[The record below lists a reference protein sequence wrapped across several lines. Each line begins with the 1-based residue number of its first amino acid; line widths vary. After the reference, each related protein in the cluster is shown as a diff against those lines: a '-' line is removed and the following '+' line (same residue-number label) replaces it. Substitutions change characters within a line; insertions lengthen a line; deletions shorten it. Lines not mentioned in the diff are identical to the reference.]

1 MKLDGRFE
9 LIRKLGEGGMGE
21 VYLANDTFTNDQVAV
36 KLTHMGTKNA
46 DLLKK
51 RFIREVKL
59 LQSINHKG
67 VVKLISSGETA
78 DRLYY
83 VMEYIPGE
91 PMCAG
96 KTYKDTAMLLMKV
109 ADALEAIHN
118 QGVVHRDIKPEN
130 ILMNGNNPVI
140 VDFGIASEANTP
152 RLTQTGSMIGTVSYM
167 SPEQVMGSQVDHRA
181 DLYSLG
187 VVMYELLTKQ
197 SPFVGGQ
204 VANQIFKIL
213 QERPTPPR
221 QINTDIPQ
229 SLEAICV
236 KLLEK
241 NPEQRYQNA
250 AELANDLSAF
260 VKGEQVHGRKAADIS
275 QFALPLIGRDDIIER
290 LGEILDLLFFNDGHF
305 AIIKGPE
312 GSGKSRL
319 VDELR
324 SLALLRSFRVF
335 VCDPKLVGEGV
346 PAIASTLDALAD
358 FSPIEDKAFL
368 QKHAGLINSLSP
380 KLAAKWEIPKPIK
393 DESESNPSQVLV
405 DLMLQ
410 AVPEK
415 SKVFVFESD
424 LDDLSKSVLLALA
437 SKAKGKDMLVVA
449 LTSLPT
455 PTLINIEPIILQLK
469 PMTLDNVHEM
479 ATAFNFSLDEEK
491 AKDLLSKS
499 GGNTRYIVEALRR
512 LASEKKTTSG
522 LPESLDS
529 IIQKSIL
536 HLSDTSQILLKKA
549 AIIKKPLPIDDL
561 QAIVRLP
568 ETEMKN
574 SVTELIRDGLLAE
587 RLGGNMLVLEIASE
601 PVYKSVMNMV
611 TNKEV
616 TSYHKDIAQSLEL
629 ISVGTTKDYNAE
641 VGRHYIKAGDI
652 DKGAV
657 FLLRAVDNAQKEKQY
672 FLSRTILDEFYN
684 NYETIYDNRIKTEF
698 LIKFFNQFLSFGSV
712 KNLDKAISDMEK
724 QLEWDK
730 VPKDMLFTA
739 ISTLGWIKCKISDF
753 AGGRKLLDHASKLAD
768 ESRNPENIFQIN
780 SLLNSFSIETCNY
793 KDALKYAQKMADLAK
808 KSSDERKSLVALNAV
823 GLAHSYLGSNDN
835 AVKAYEE
842 VLSRSELYAQEMPA
856 TFISTR
862 INMALTL
869 FKEKRYDEAIELL
882 IKARDQAAKEK
893 NSSQTVIS
901 TMSLIELGYATG
913 RLDLIGSSIDN
924 ARKFLM
930 MVGKSIFTY
939 NILVAEFNL
948 SMLNNN
954 QEEMTQKAEEL
965 DAFSRE
971 QGNNLW
977 LAHALYLKGLIL
989 FIDAKY
995 VEAIEKFKETLEL
1008 TSPHKDQSAE
1018 LFTLTN
1024 HRIAHIYAYLG
1035 NFDKAK
1041 QHLKWRSQ
1049 LQAKITSLDIIG
1061 QLDVCEAWV
1070 EYFESKAW
1078 KPGINIM
1085 QSKSEGFSLGI
1096 WKKAYSAFMKIITPL
1111 TATNTLFFFRF
1122 EAIYGFGRLA
1132 LDRKKYDPH
1141 FSDVD
1146 KDCLKEAKRFID
1158 EVLNIYNDTGFSF
1171 LKSYLIKIRLE
1182 L

>member
-1 MKLDGRFE
+1 VKIDGRFE

-21 VYLANDTFTNDQVAV
+21 VYLASDTFTNEQVAI
-36 KLTHMGTKNA
+36 KLTHLGSKNI

-59 LQSINHKG
+59 LQSINHNG
-67 VVKLISSGETA
+67 VVKLISSGETV
-78 DRLYY
+78 DRLYC
-83 VMEYIPGE
+83 VMEFIPGE
-91 PMCAG
+91 QICAG
-96 KTYKDTAMLLMKV
+96 KTYKDTAMLLIKV

-118 QGVVHRDIKPEN
+118 HGVVHRDIKPEN
-130 ILMNGNNPVI
+130 ILMNGDNPII
-140 VDFGIASEANTP
+140 VDFGIASESTNT

-213 QERPTPPR
+213 QERPILPT
-221 QINTDIPQ
+221 QINPDIPQ
-229 SLEAICV
+229 SLETICI

-250 AELANDLSAF
+250 AELVTDLTTF
-260 VKGEQVHGRKAADIS
+260 VRGEQVHGRKLADIS
-275 QFALPLIGRDDIIER
+275 QLAIPFVGREDIAER

-305 AIIKGPE
+305 VIIKGPE
-312 GSGKSRL
+312 GSGKSRM
-319 VDELR
+319 VEQLR
-324 SLALLRSFRVF
+324 SLALLRSFRVL

-346 PAIASTLDALAD
+346 PAIASTLDALAN
-358 FSPIEDKAFL
+358 FNPIEDKAFL

-380 KLAAKWEIPKPIK
+380 KLAEKWEIPKPIK
-393 DESESNPSQVLV
+393 DESESDPSHVLV
-405 DLMLQ
+405 DLMLL
-410 AVPEK
+410 AVPDK
-415 SKVFVFESD
+415 SKVLIFESD

-437 SKAKGKDMLVVA
+437 EKTKGRDMLVVA
-449 LTSLPT
+449 LTAMPT

-469 PMTLDNVHEM
+469 PMTLSNIIEI
-479 ATAFNFSLDEEK
+479 ATSFNLSLEDEK

-499 GGNTRYIVEALRR
+499 SGNARYIIEAIRR

-522 LPESLDS
+522 LPESLES

-536 HLSDTSQILLKKA
+536 HLSETSQVLLKKA

-568 ETEMKN
+568 ETVMKD
-574 SVTELIRDGLLAE
+574 SIAELIRDGLLAE

-601 PVYKSVMNMV
+601 PVFKSVMNML

-616 TSYHKDIAQSLEL
+616 TSYHKDVAQSLEL

-641 VGRHYIKAGDI
+641 VGRHYFKAGDI
-652 DKGAV
+652 DKGAI
-657 FLLRAVDNAQKEKQY
+657 FMLKAIDNAQKEKQY
-672 FLSRTILDEFYN
+672 FLSKTIIDELYASFD
-684 NYETIYDNRIKTEF
+684 TIYDNRIKSEF
-698 LIKFFNQFLSFGSV
+698 LIKFFNQFLFFGSV

-724 QLEWDK
+724 HLEWEK
-730 VPKDMLFTA
+730 VPKDMLFQA
-739 ISTLGWIKCKISDF
+739 VSTLGWVKSKISDF
-753 AGGRKLLDHASKLAD
+753 ANAKKLLDHASKLAD
-768 ESRNPENIFQIN
+768 ESKNPENIFQIN
-780 SLLNSFSIETCNY
+780 SLQNSFSIETCNY
-793 KDALKYAQKMADLAK
+793 KEALKFAQKMSDLSK
-808 KSSDERKSLVALNAV
+808 KSADDKKNLIALNAI
-823 GLAHSYLGSNDN
+823 GLANSYLGSSDN
-835 AVKAYEE
+835 AVRAFEE
-842 VLSRSELYAQEMPA
+842 VLSKSEFYSQEMPN

-862 INMALTL
+862 INMAQTL
-869 FKEKRYDEAIELL
+869 YKEKRYDEAIELL
-882 IKARDQAAKEK
+882 IKARDQASNEK
-893 NSSQTVIS
+893 NSAQTIIS

-913 RLDLIGSSIDN
+913 RIDLIGSSIDN

-948 SMLNNN
+948 SMLANN
-954 QEEMTQKAEEL
+954 QKDMALKADEL
-965 DAFSRE
+965 EAFSRE

-989 FIDAKY
+989 FIDSKY

-1035 NFDKAK
+1035 NFDKAR

-1049 LQAKITSLDIIG
+1049 LSSKITSVDIIG

-1070 EYFESKAW
+1070 DYFESKTG
-1078 KPGINIM
+1078 KSGISILQTKADN
-1085 QSKSEGFSLGI
+1085 FNLGI
-1096 WKKAYSAFMKIITPL
+1096 WKKAYSAFTKIISPL
-1111 TATNTLFFFRF
+1111 TATNTVYFFRF
-1122 EAIYGFGRLA
+1122 EAIFGFGRLV
-1132 LDRKKYDPH
+1132 LDRKKNDMH
-1141 FSDVD
+1141 LSDHD
-1146 KDCLKEAKRFID
+1146 KDCIKEAKRYID